1 MTGITRQ
8 PMKAPFCMAVGLATL
23 SLLVAPNSVP
33 LLAAEDTAIRFR
45 AVDVYVDSK
54 EKPLAAYQLELSAKE
69 GRAKIVG
76 IEGGEHPAFKEPPFY
91 DPKAMQQDRVIIAAF
106 STLPA
111 NKLPKNKTRVATIHV
126 QSIGDR
132 QPEFALKVETAGTV
146 GGKKIKVQARFE
158 ERKVE

>member
-1 MTGITRQ
+1 MKGTTARALNVPFWITVVLLSFTLF
-8 PMKAPFCMAVGLATL
+8 AGL
-23 SLLVAPNSVP
+23 NSVP
-33 LLAAEDTAIRFR
+33 VLAAADTAIRFR

-106 STLPA
+106 NTSPA
-111 NKLPKNKTRVATIHV
+111 GKLPKGKTRVATVHV
-126 QSIGDR
+126 QSIGDG
-132 QPEFALKVETAGTV
+132 QPEFAVKVETAGTV
-146 GGKKIKVQARFE
+146 NGKKIKVGASFE
-158 ERKVE
+158 ERKAQ